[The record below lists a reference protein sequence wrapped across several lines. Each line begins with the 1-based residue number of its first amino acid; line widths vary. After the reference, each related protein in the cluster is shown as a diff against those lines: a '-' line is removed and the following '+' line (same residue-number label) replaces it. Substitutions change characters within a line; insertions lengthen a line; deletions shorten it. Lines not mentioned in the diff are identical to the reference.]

1 MSTLLP
7 AIVPY
12 IYFEITHEDVVWTS
26 PAPIC
31 FNPGQL
37 AKGLQV
43 CATCWKTED
52 FMGGVG
58 KKIKITDIYDKD
70 KGIISKQFM
79 ISKYSSYVTC

>member
-12 IYFEITHEDVVWTS
+12 IYFEFTHQDVVWTS
-26 PAPIC
+26 PTPIC
-31 FNPGQL
+31 LNPGQL
-37 AKGLQV
+37 AKGIQV

-58 KKIKITDIYDKD
+58 KKIKITDLDD
-70 KGIISKQFM
+70 NRIISKQFM